1 MEYQELNAKIISRWC
16 REGWEWGEPI
26 SHEVY
31 EKAQSGTWDVYLT
44 PTKAVPHEWL
54 GELSGKRILG
64 LASGGGQQIPIFSA
78 LGAKCTVLDY
88 SSEQC
93 KSERLVA
100 DREGYGV
107 DIVNADMTKKLTF
120 DDGTFDIIFHPVSN
134 CYVEKVEPIFKE
146 CYRVLKRGGLF
157 LGGYSLDINYVFD
170 DNEENMIYSLPF
182 NPLKDPKQYE
192 DSIKNDWGIQ
202 FSHSIEEQINGQLKA
217 GFRLLSLYEDT
228 GGVGLLHEHNVP
240 SFIATLSIKE

>member
-16 REGWEWGEPI
+16 REGWEWGKPI
-26 SHEVY
+26 SHEAY

-54 GELSGKRILG
+54 GKLSGKRILG

-78 LGAKCTVLDY
+78 LGAKCTVRDY

-100 DREGYGV
+100 DREGYDV
-107 DIVNADMTKKLTF
+107 DIIKADMTKKLPF
-120 DDGTFDIIFHPVSN
+120 NDETFDIIFHPVSN

-170 DNEENMIYSLPF
+170 EKEENMIYSLPF

>member
-1 MEYQELNAKIISRWC
+1 M
-16 REGWEWGEPI
+16 PI
-26 SHEVY
+26 SHEVF
-31 EKAQSGTWDVYLT
+31 EKALIGTWDVYLT

-107 DIVNADMTKKLTF
+107 DIVNADMTKKLPF
-120 DDGTFDIIFHPVSN
+120 DDGTVDIVFHPVSN

>member
-26 SHEVY
+26 SHEVF

-107 DIVNADMTKKLTF
+107 DIVNADMTKKLPF
-120 DDGTFDIIFHPVSN
+120 DDGTVDIVFHPVSN

-170 DNEENMIYSLPF
+170 DNEENV
-182 NPLKDPKQYE
+182 E
-192 DSIKNDWGIQ
+192 DIPPMKEIAGRNVDTSTGEVISNNNET
-202 FSHSIEEQINGQLKA
+202 HRIERPA
-217 GFRLLSLYEDT
+217 
-228 GGVGLLHEHNVP
+228 P
-240 SFIATLSIKE
+240 

>member
-16 REGWEWGEPI
+16 LEGWEWGVPI
-26 SHEVY
+26 SHEVF

-107 DIVNADMTKKLTF
+107 DIVKADMTKKLPF

>member
-26 SHEVY
+26 SHEVF

-157 LGGYSLDINYVFD
+157 LGGT
-170 DNEENMIYSLPF
+170 
-182 NPLKDPKQYE
+182 
-192 DSIKNDWGIQ
+192 
-202 FSHSIEEQINGQLKA
+202 A
-217 GFRLLSLYEDT
+217 
-228 GGVGLLHEHNVP
+228 
-240 SFIATLSIKE
+240 